1 MNLPRNREERF
12 QGKENLKENWDYLRE
27 YVRRFMAR
35 SKVKTVNHLSKKEKR
50 ERSHY
55 RFTSPPLDDGVECV
69 TTYPINNPSR
79 CEITKIVSA
88 SSNFYSRGRWLASRV
103 AVDDTRIC
111 EFRITERQLR
121 IDLTMWISHQDAL
134 RSTAIGI
141 YGRRRMED
149 AHPIKFVEHAR
160 GAT

>member
-1 MNLPRNREERF
+1 M
-12 QGKENLKENWDYLRE
+12 KENWDYLRE

-55 RFTSPPLDDGVECV
+55 RFTSPPFDDGVECV

-88 SSNFYSRGRWLASRV
+88 SSNFYTGVSRQVTSLPCRCRRYEDMRVPHHGAAVAYRFNDVDQPPGRATKYCHWNL
-103 AVDDTRIC
+103 
-111 EFRITERQLR
+111 
-121 IDLTMWISHQDAL
+121 W
-134 RSTAIGI
+134 STP
-141 YGRRRMED
+141 YGGRTPD
-149 AHPIKFVEHAR
+149 
-160 GAT
+160 

>member
-1 MNLPRNREERF
+1 M
-12 QGKENLKENWDYLRE
+12 KENWDYLRE

-88 SSNFYSRGRWLASRV
+88 SSNFYTGVSRQVTSLPPV